1 MTNPA
6 APRAVLPADSIAVRT
21 DLELLE
27 ISGPDAATFLQGQC
41 TADVEKLPVGKW
53 IWAGYCTP
61 KGRLLATFRVGRGEA
76 GFLLQLPAGTATTLA
91 TRLRKFV
98 MRSKVTL
105 APFETTPAVLQVSGA
120 TALAQA
126 IDTLGTGTLGQG
138 DFCVADGAVVFGA
151 AAGLVAHLATDR
163 AAAVTAAFRAE
174 PVPPLVAVLAD
185 LRAGLPW
192 ILPAAEDAFVPQ
204 MVGLDRIDGVS
215 FTKGCYP
222 GQEIVARTRYLGTVK
237 RHLYHLVLAGPAAAG
252 DAVMTTDQQV
262 GTLLGAVALPG
273 FAVEALAVI
282 DGASVESGDLSTAAG
297 AIVSAQRVHP
307 DADA

>member
-1 MTNPA
+1 MTQPVA
-6 APRAVLPADSIAVRT
+6 SRAVLPADSLAIRA

-27 ISGPDAATFLQGQC
+27 ISGPDAAMFLQGQC
-41 TADVEKLPVGKW
+41 TADVEKLPLGRW
-53 IWAGYCTP
+53 TWAGYCTP
-61 KGRLLATFRVGRGEA
+61 KGRLLATFRVGRREA
-76 GFLLQLPAGTATTLA
+76 GYVLQVPAGTATTLA

-105 APFETTPAVLQVSGA
+105 ATVDTLPAVLQVAGADALVEA
-120 TALAQA
+120 TADLN
-126 IDTLGTGTLGQG
+126 TGTLESG
-138 DFCVADGAVVFGA
+138 DFRMVDGAVVFGTA
-151 AAGLVAHLATDR
+151 EGLVAHVTADR
-163 AAAVTAAFRAE
+163 AAVLTTAMQVAT
-174 PVPPLVAVLAD
+174 VSPLIAILAD

-192 ILPAAEDAFVPQ
+192 ILAAVEDAFVPQ

-252 DAVMTTDQQV
+252 DAIMATDQQV
-262 GTLLGAVALPG
+262 GTILSAVALPG
-273 FAVEALAVI
+273 HAVEALAVI
-282 DGASVESGDLSTAAG
+282 DQASVASGSLATAAG
-297 AIVSAQRVHP
+297 AIASPQRVHP